1 MGHSAKMR
9 HRRRRRHSWMSE
21 QEHNRVARIEAAV
34 LEEMGKP
41 KGQLSK
47 KELNLLRARVK
58 A

>member
-21 QEHNRVARIEAAV
+21 QEQNRVARVESEV
-34 LEEMGKP
+34 LKEIGKP

-47 KELNLLRARVK
+47 KELNLLKARVK
-58 A
+58 K